1 MGCHGLL
8 QCLEGKSEREVAQ
21 SCATLPDPMDCGLP
35 GSSAHG
41 SFRARGLEWVA
52 IAFSGDP
59 GNDPFFAHRR
69 RGNQSDCIRLREDGD
84 GDDDDDDDPNAPEST
99 VEPEGV
105 SAG

>member
-1 MGCHGLL
+1 MFDSSRPHGL
-8 QCLEGKSEREVAQ
+8 RP
-21 SCATLPDPMDCGLP
+21 TGLL
-35 GSSAHG
+35 
-41 SFRARGLEWVA
+41 RGLEWVA